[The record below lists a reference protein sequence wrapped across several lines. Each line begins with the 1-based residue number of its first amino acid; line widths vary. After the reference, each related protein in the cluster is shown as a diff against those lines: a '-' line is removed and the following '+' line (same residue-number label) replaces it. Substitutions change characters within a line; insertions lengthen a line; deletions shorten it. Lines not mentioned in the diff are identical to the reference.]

1 MDFKDKLNK
10 AWEKTKEVAGEV
22 GKGAKEGYE
31 KAKEQAPGAWEKA
44 KADMK
49 HAASAVKSEAEKLNK
64 PKDAQAGA
72 GASTPEPAKET
83 DKSAGS

>member
-31 KAKEQAPGAWEKA
+31 KAKEEAPGAWDRA

-49 HAASAVKSEAEKLNK
+49 HAAGAVKS
-64 PKDAQAGA
+64 
-72 GASTPEPAKET
+72 
-83 DKSAGS
+83 SAGRGAVASFMNAVHAGSDACAPVSPSSSF

>member
-1 MDFKDKLNK
+1 VDFKDKLNK
-10 AWEKTKEVAGEV
+10 AWDKTKEVAGEV

-49 HAASAVKSEAEKLNK
+49 HAAGAAKSEIDKLGK
-64 PKDAQAGA
+64 PKDAQGGA
-72 GASTPEPAKET
+72 AASTPEKIKEA
-83 DKSAGS
+83 DKPAGS